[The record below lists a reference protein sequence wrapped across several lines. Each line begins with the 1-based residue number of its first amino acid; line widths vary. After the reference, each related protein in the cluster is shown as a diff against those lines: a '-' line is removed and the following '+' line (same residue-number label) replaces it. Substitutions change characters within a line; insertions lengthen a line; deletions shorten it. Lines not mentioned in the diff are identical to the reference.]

1 MIGGSKVAGAP
12 ITGGVSEDPYELRA
26 TLDSAGLQ
34 LVGGFI
40 AVVLHGAPPE
50 GRRIGSAT
58 LRQRRR

>member
-1 MIGGSKVAGAP
+1 MIGGSKVAGTP

-40 AVVLHGAPPE
+40 AVVLHGPHQRAAAL
-50 GRRIGSAT
+50 GLAT